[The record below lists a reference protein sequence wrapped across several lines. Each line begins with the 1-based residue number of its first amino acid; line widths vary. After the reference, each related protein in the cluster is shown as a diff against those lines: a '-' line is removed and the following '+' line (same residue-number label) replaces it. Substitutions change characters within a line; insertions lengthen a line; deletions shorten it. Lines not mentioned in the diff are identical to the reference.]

1 MRLVKVGVRIRF
13 GVLVAV
19 LYGLHWIMEQGLFR
33 VVWIKVLSMSDFKKA
48 KKIKYHINN

>member
-33 VVWIKVLSMSDFKKA
+33 VVWIKVLSMTDFKEA
-48 KKIKYHINN
+48 KKYNMLRK